1 MKQTLSL
8 LFTFLFTGGFLLAQ
22 VPGIMTMQ
30 PASAPQGTDLGA
42 NTTSTAAGIA
52 LGNRVK
58 LRGFADF
65 IFKHHDDDSKFSGPV
80 GNNQGDETD
89 FSTEADVDFLIDFS
103 PVTAEVHLAATAGGS
118 VTMEQAFGRYSV
130 NRDFSISFGR
140 LLGSLGF
147 EADEAPGLYATSKA
161 YHLGSGNHGSQGLYM
176 DGLRANFNNGRFGFI
191 AGLYDSYWA
200 SGSNFDGGV
209 ALDLAASMMIVPG
222 LEARLGFAHEEVEAT
237 GNDISQFNAFVSY
250 NPGALTLALEYDNFN
265 IPGADMWDI
274 MLLANY
280 QFIDWMG
287 GTFRYTHEDAETSDA
302 DRFTFALLFTI
313 TDNLFFNV
321 EYSHTDVDGMT
332 YSDYDELYLEGLI
345 TF

>member
-8 LFTFLFTGGFLLAQ
+8 LFTFLFTGGFLFAQ

-42 NTTSTAAGIA
+42 NTTSSAAGIA

-65 IFKHHDDDSKFSGPV
+65 IFSHRDDDSKFSGPV

-89 FSTEADVDFLIDFS
+89 FSTAADVDFLIDFS

-147 EADEAPGLYATSKA
+147 EADEAPGLYATSQA
-161 YHLGSGNHGSQGLYM
+161 YHLGSGIHGSQGLYM

-265 IPGADMWDI
+265 IQGADMWDI